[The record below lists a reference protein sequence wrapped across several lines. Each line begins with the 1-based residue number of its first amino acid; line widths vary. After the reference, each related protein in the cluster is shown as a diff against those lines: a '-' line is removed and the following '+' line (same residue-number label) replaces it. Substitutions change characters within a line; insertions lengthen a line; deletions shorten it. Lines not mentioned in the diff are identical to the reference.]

1 MCYNNSIIGM
11 EGVMDYIDRIKKIK
25 NEKKITNEY
34 LSDLTGIPL
43 GTLSK
48 ILAGISYSPKLS
60 NIVAIANAL
69 DCSIDYLVNGTPQNT
84 NNFTLSIDEI
94 SLVENFRAT
103 DGYGQELIRLVAEKE
118 CSRVGVSGTPE
129 LIVNTGADISKK
141 CKLLSPIPA
150 VTKTNQRIGKRS
162 ILLYDL
168 PVSAGP
174 GVYLDD
180 AYAENIN
187 IPDNDKTR
195 VADFALRISGNSM
208 EPKYHDGDILLVEN
222 ADSVEI
228 GELGIF
234 ILDGNGY
241 FKKYGGDSLIS
252 LNPQY
257 GDILL
262 REYAETVC
270 CGRVVGK
277 LKRK

>member
-1 MCYNNSIIGM
+1 
-11 EGVMDYIDRIKKIK
+11 MDYIDRIKKIK
-25 NEKKITNEY
+25 SEKKITNER
-34 LSDLTGIPL
+34 LSELTGIPL

-48 ILAGISYSPKLS
+48 ILAGISDSPKLS

-69 DCSIDYLVNGTPQNT
+69 GCSIDYLINGIPENT
-84 NNFTLSIDEI
+84 NNFTLSFEEI
-94 SLVENFRAT
+94 SLVENYRAT

-118 CSRVGVSGTPE
+118 CGRVGSNGSPEFIEHPNTYKSAQKAKILAPVSS
-129 LIVNTGADISKK
+129 VSKG
-141 CKLLSPIPA
+141 IPS
-150 VTKTNQRIGKRS
+150 VGKRS

-180 AYAENIN
+180 TYAEKIN
-187 IPDNDKTR
+187 IPDNDKTSI
-195 VADFALRISGNSM
+195 ADYALKISGNSM

-222 ADSVEI
+222 AESVEI

-241 FKKYGGDSLIS
+241 FKKFGGDTLIS
-252 LNPQY
+252 LNPEY
-257 GDILL
+257 GDIFL

-270 CGRVVGK
+270 CGKVIGK
-277 LKRK
+277 LKKK